1 MSHPDEMSCQ
11 ELVEVITG
19 YIEGTLPAA
28 DRARF
33 EAHLGECSYREN
45 YLAQMRAT
53 IATLGELREQSL
65 SPEVR
70 AGLLEAFRG
79 WRGAA

>member
-1 MSHPDEMSCQ
+1 MSNPDEMSCQ

-19 YIEGTLPAA
+19 YLEGTLSAP

-33 EAHLGECSYREN
+33 EAHLEECSHCEN
-45 YLAQMRAT
+45 YLAQMRET

-79 WRGAA
+79 WRGGA